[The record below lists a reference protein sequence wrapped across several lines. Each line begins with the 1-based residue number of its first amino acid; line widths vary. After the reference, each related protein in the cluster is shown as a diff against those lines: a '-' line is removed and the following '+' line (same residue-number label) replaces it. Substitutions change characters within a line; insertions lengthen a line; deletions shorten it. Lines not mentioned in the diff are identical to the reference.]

1 MTISIAMTVAFNL
14 PEEKEEHKQFLK
26 EINTNEWSV
35 KQTSGSTIYFK
46 SNYFNIGRQRNEQTH
61 R

>member
-26 EINTNEWSV
+26 EINTNEWGV
-35 KQTSGSTIYFK
+35 KQMSGSTIYFK
-46 SNYFNIGRQRNEQTH
+46 SNFFRIGRAKE
-61 R
+61 

>member
-26 EINTNEWSV
+26 EINTNEWAV

-46 SNYFNIGRQRNEQTH
+46 SNFFRIGRAKE
-61 R
+61 